1 MSGSTSRFSDRKSW
15 ENSFVPQFFINSAS
29 RRNGKYLINGED
41 YHHLVHVR
49 RVRENDTLVLRDEKG
64 RKITTVIRHIS
75 GSEIE
80 AEAVS
85 VDKHQKRGVEL
96 TLCAS
101 ILKGKKFDL
110 VIQKAVELGVYRIVP
125 IVSERSIPR
134 LDEKSESRTG
144 RWRRIADEA
153 AKQSLT
159 PVKTVVDHITDFT
172 SLLEKEAEEPSV
184 IADPG
189 GKTGLRNYL
198 HQLRDSGHVKTL
210 RLLVGPEGGF
220 SSDETEAAER
230 AGWIRVNF
238 RSNQL
243 RAETASLALSSIIL
257 YEFGEEIEDHT

>member
-1 MSGSTSRFSDRKSW
+1 
-15 ENSFVPQFFINSAS
+15 VPQFFVNSAS
-29 RRNGKYLINGED
+29 RKNGKYLITGED

-64 RKITTVIRHIS
+64 KKITTVIRLIS
-75 GSEIE
+75 GSVIE

-85 VDKHQKRGVEL
+85 IDKEKESGIEL

-110 VIQKAVELGVYRIVP
+110 VIQKAVELGVSRIIPV
-125 IVSERSIPR
+125 VSERSIPR
-134 LDEKSESRTG
+134 IDDKSESKIK
-144 RWRRIADEA
+144 RWRRIAEEA

-159 PVKTVVDHITDFT
+159 PVKTIVEDVSNFAD
-172 SLLEKEAEEPSV
+172 LLGVETGEVSI

-189 GKTGLRNYL
+189 GKTGLRSYL
-198 HQLRDSGHVKTL
+198 KQLRNGGPVERM

-220 SSDETEAAER
+220 SSDETEAAES
-230 AGWIRVNF
+230 AGWKVVNF

-243 RAETASLALSSIIL
+243 RAETASLALISIIL
-257 YEFGEEIEDHT
+257 YEFGEESENHA